1 MRSSLIISNTSPA
14 LILLRRI
21 KERDKCSLLPLQ
33 RVLVILLVSGNLF
46 IGCFYRVSVF
56 NEQYFVHIKIKYP
69 KLSLFIISVI
79 LVYFL
84 FSGLAYKPLHDVLAF
99 MGYFG
104 TFLAG
109 LLYPYALSSA
119 AGTGILL
126 ILAKEQNLLLAGVI
140 AGIGALISDII
151 LFLFVTHSFSDEVQ
165 NLSKEK
171 VVRAINRWLPSSLRI
186 YLLAIFAGILI
197 ASPLPTEI
205 GILMMTSIKNIS
217 FKKFIITIY
226 FLHASAIFIILL
238 IGNTI

>member
-1 MRSSLIISNTSPA
+1 M
-14 LILLRRI
+14 LR
-21 KERDKCSLLPLQ
+21 
-33 RVLVILLVSGNLF
+33 NLF
-46 IGCFYRVSVF
+46 IGCFFIEYTVF
-56 NEQYFVHIKIKYP
+56 NDECLLRRKIKYP

-84 FSGLAYKPLHDVLAF
+84 FSGLAYKPLHDALVF

-109 LLYPYALSSA
+109 LLYPYALTSA

-151 LFLFVTHSFSDEVQ
+151 LFLFVKHGFSDEVQ
-165 NLSKEK
+165 KLSKET
-171 VVRAINRWLPSSLRI
+171 VVRTIIRRI
-186 YLLAIFAGILI
+186 PDSVRVYLLAIFAGLLI

-205 GILMMTSIKNIS
+205 GIMLMTSIKNMS
-217 FKKFIITIY
+217 VKKFVIIVYI
-226 FLHASAIFIILL
+226 LHASAIFIILL